1 MPDFDPQK
9 DEGRAYLAGALT
21 AYALGL
27 KAEDVMSGGRGLSGR
42 GAGPVD
48 RVLCLPG
55 D

>member
-27 KAEDVMSGGRGLSGR
+27 KAEDVMSGGRGALRQRRGPGR
-42 GAGPVD
+42 PCPMPAG
-48 RVLCLPG
+48 
-55 D
+55 